1 MGSAGNNRLLVP
13 RAGGASGGQ
22 ARRWR
27 PLTCVLRAVQAHR
40 SAAPTRASAL
50 GPGPRNRARGFGG
63 PLCCLLPLWH
73 RHQRGRWSGRP
84 RKETPAALAASLALH
99 TLMSEEQLGGGFL
112 HRGASELHFR
122 ATWAADTCT
131 TPSTHLPHPG
141 RSF

>member
-1 MGSAGNNRLLVP
+1 MGSAGNNRLLL
-13 RAGGASGGQ
+13 RRGGGASRGR
-22 ARRWR
+22 ARPWR
-27 PLTCVLRAVQAHR
+27 PLTCAFRAVQARR

-73 RHQRGRWSGRP
+73 RHHRWSGRP
-84 RKETPAALAASLALH
+84 RKETPAALAASLALD
-99 TLMSEEQLGGGFL
+99 TLTSVEQLGGGFL

-122 ATWAADTCT
+122 ATWAAATCT